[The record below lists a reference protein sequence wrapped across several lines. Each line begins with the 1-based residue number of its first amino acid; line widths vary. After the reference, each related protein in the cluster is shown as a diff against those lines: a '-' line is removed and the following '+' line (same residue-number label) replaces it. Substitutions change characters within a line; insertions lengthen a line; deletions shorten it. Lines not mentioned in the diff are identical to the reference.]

1 MAPSV
6 SSTLAHRGP
15 AARTTSLSH
24 LFEDAPTVE
33 VTDLA
38 YDSRHVKPGSLFF
51 CVRGF
56 DHDGHD
62 FAEDAVRRGACAV
75 VAERPLALE
84 VPVLRV
90 PLVRAAMAPAAARFF
105 GDPSAELGLVG
116 VTGTNGKTTTS
127 FLVRAIVEAAG
138 FHCGLIGTIKRTLG
152 GIDKPSIHTTPEA
165 VDIQRDLRSM
175 VNDGDRFCAMEVSSH
190 GLALCRCDALS
201 FAVTVFT
208 NVTRDHLDFHR
219 TMEDYFQV
227 KRQLFVSDSGIAIV
241 NVDDP
246 YGARLAKEIT
256 GARTFAIDG
265 PADYRAR
272 ILSRQ
277 PTGMRLELAGPDG
290 SLTVSTHLAGRFN
303 AYNVL
308 GAYAAARELGLPGR
322 AALGG
327 IDRTTSVPGR
337 FERLDAGQPF
347 DVFIDYAHTPDALE
361 NVLVTARELTRG
373 RLICVFGCAGNRD
386 PGARPAMGRI
396 ARWFADFA
404 IVTTDDPREED
415 PNAIID
421 EILDRRPAGLEVVV
435 DRATAIFR
443 AVELARPGDTV
454 VITGRGHEAEQSF
467 ADATLHLDDRHVAV
481 DAWRSLAQRRARAS

>member
-1 MAPSV
+1 MAPPI
-6 SSTLAHRGP
+6 SSTTAPGGSS
-15 AARTTSLSH
+15 ARTAKLSH
-24 LFEDAPTVE
+24 LFDNAPAVE

-38 YDSRHVKPGSLFF
+38 YDSRQVKPGALFF

-62 FAEDAVRRGACAV
+62 FAHDAVRRGACAV
-75 VAERPLALE
+75 VAERPLGLD
-84 VPVLRV
+84 VPEIQV

-105 GDPSAELGLVG
+105 GNPSADLGLVG

-127 FLVRAIVEAAG
+127 FLVRAMVEAAG
-138 FHCGLIGTIKRTLG
+138 FQCGLIGTIKRIVG
-152 GIDKPSIHTTPEA
+152 GVDQPSIHTTPEA

-175 VNDGDRFCAMEVSSH
+175 VHSGDCFCAMEVSSH
-190 GLALCRCDALS
+190 GLALCRCDALR

-227 KRQLFVSDSGIAIV
+227 KRRLFVNDSGIAIV

-246 YGARLAKEIT
+246 YGARLATEIT

-272 ILSRQ
+272 ILNRRSS
-277 PTGMRLELAGPDG
+277 GMRLEIAEPDARIV
-290 SLTVSTHLAGRFN
+290 VSTHLAGRFN

-308 GAYAAARELGLPGR
+308 GAYAAARELGLPAD

-327 IDRTTSVPGR
+327 IARTSSVPGR

-347 DVFIDYAHTPDALE
+347 DLFIDYAHTPDALE

-386 PGARPAMGRI
+386 PGTRPAMGRI
-396 ARWFADFA
+396 ARRFADFA
-404 IVTTDDPREED
+404 IVTTDDPRDED
-415 PNAIID
+415 PDAIID
-421 EILDRRPAGLEVVV
+421 EILDRRPGGLEVVV
-435 DRATAIFR
+435 DRAAAIFR
-443 AVELARPGDTV
+443 AIELAQPGDTV

-467 ADATLHLDDRHVAV
+467 ADVILHLDDRRVAV
-481 DAWRSLAQRRARAS
+481 DALNALERRHVRAS